1 MSIAKWIL
9 FTYCSTWL
17 PKLSIFTMQQD
28 KQIGSFLVF
37 SCCYSYSFFKMKEI
51 YTRMK
56 NEIFKNK
63 RLINLHYTIT
73 YTYTYIILIYVHVF
87 VLYSI
92 CIILEY
98 SLCITVIKSLKVS
111 LKIQLLQTRN
121 RNESSLKY
129 KVSPLNNETKLPYL
143 ES

>member
-1 MSIAKWIL
+1 
-9 FTYCSTWL
+9 
-17 PKLSIFTMQQD
+17 
-28 KQIGSFLVF
+28 
-37 SCCYSYSFFKMKEI
+37 
-51 YTRMK
+51 MK

-129 KVSPLNNETKLPYL
+129 KVPPLNNETPIP
-143 ES
+143 